1 MKDKKEYIAP
11 KLTVVTFKAECGY
24 ALSNSHSQ
32 QAIIIPSGLLGGLMP
47 ISTGQELWAT
57 NTEAFGTGW

>member
-11 KLTVVTFKAECGY
+11 KLTVGTFKAECGY
-24 ALSNSHSQ
+24 ALSNSQ